1 MMTDCLEIK
10 KWALAF
16 VFIILI
22 IASSCSNKGNFFM
35 SGKAP
40 LHVRVKPDAETVL
53 LPYQTITNDTLYVAE
68 SLFAKIDSFLI
79 FRVNEAAGYSFMVFN
94 ENTGNVVLGFPKIG
108 RGPGEQILSKLTQVR
123 RNNGTVEIDCLGLS
137 EHSILAVDLYRSI
150 QQQKTVVVNQ
160 IDLPQNTMYAY
171 SFGESLAGIV
181 LFDEY
186 DYSLQV
192 FNARTME
199 RERLFLPFGLEV
211 DPGNVTSVS
220 VMKEDGTKCLWA
232 MSWMDKFNILDL
244 EDEAKSVSYTT
255 SRKTVSDR
263 QLFATITEMPID
275 SVKDYYCSARAV
287 GDNVYMLYKG
297 SSIEER
303 NQRNLPREIQN
314 FDWDGHF
321 KNRYIVNE
329 KFGSFVVSE
338 DGSTL
343 YGYSSNESKVYVYSL
358 K

>member
-1 MMTDCLEIK
+1 MMTNCLGIK

-40 LHVRVKPDAETVL
+40 LHIRIKPDAEITL
-53 LPYQTITNDTLYVAE
+53 HPYKTITSDTLYVAGGIA
-68 SLFAKIDSFLI
+68 AKIDSFLI
-79 FRVNEAAGYSFMVFN
+79 FRADKAAGYSYMVLN

-108 RGPGEQILSKLTQVR
+108 RGPGEQILSHLTQLR
-123 RNNGTVEIDCLGLS
+123 RKDGTVEIDFLGLN
-137 EHSILAVDLYRSI
+137 EHNLLTVDLYRSI
-150 QQQKTVVVNQ
+150 EQQKTVVVNQ
-160 IDLPQNTMYAY
+160 VDLPQNTMDAY
-171 SFGESLAGIV
+171 SFGEAVAGVV

-192 FNARTME
+192 FNAKTME
-199 RERLFLPFGLEV
+199 RGRMFLPFGIDV
-211 DPGNVTSVS
+211 DPGNVSSTC

-232 MSWMDKFNILDL
+232 MGWMDKFDILDL
-244 EDEAKSVSYTT
+244 EDEGKSASYTT
-255 SRKTVSDR
+255 SKKTVSDR
-263 QLFATITEMPID
+263 QLFATITKMPLD
-275 SVKDYYCSARAV
+275 SVRTYYCDAMAI
-287 GDNVYMLYKG
+287 DNDIFMLYISYEGQGQKHWA
-297 SSIEER
+297 
-303 NQRNLPREIQN
+303 REIQN

-329 KFGSFVVSE
+329 IFGSFVVSE

-343 YGYSSNESKVYVYSL
+343 YASDPDEPKVYVYSL